1 MDGMHY
7 HPRRWVLLLCMRVC
21 LFVPFARMNPLV
33 IWKRMGSDLC
43 FLVIG
48 IRRQGNIAGF
58 GNPSND
64 DEDQQRFWNGN
75 STQFGGDDKK

>member
-1 MDGMHY
+1 
-7 HPRRWVLLLCMRVC
+7 
-21 LFVPFARMNPLV
+21 
-33 IWKRMGSDLC
+33 MGSDLC
-43 FLVIG
+43 FLVTG